1 MMGGGGGYIYW
12 VWSFGGVRGLLGACG
27 GVSSGVGWG
36 CSVCV
41 SCNCDG
47 LLLVGCWGLQGL
59 GGLL

>member
-1 MMGGGGGYIYW
+1 MGGGGGYIYW
-12 VWSFGGVRGLLGACG
+12 VWSFGGVRGLLGASG

-47 LLLVGCWGLQGL
+47 LLPMDLQDQTEL